1 MIVYCLQLSQR
12 RCENLHNWVLNYVRS
27 SEDGAKNIR
36 FNMKTSY
43 LLILLVVFSIVSL
56 FIGNIDISP
65 MDVWAQNPEKMEIL
79 TLTRLPRLAAI
90 LLTGVG
96 MSICGLI
103 LQQIARNKFISPTT
117 GASVNSA
124 SFGLLIATIFFSAY
138 GYIASLLIST
148 FFALLGTFT
157 FILILRRVQVKNIVL
172 VPLLGIML
180 GGLIESMATF
190 LAYRFN
196 MVESLNAWQVGSF
209 TWIVKGRFELLYLSI
224 PFVLMAFL
232 YANKFTI
239 AGMGEDFSTNL
250 GLNYNKIVNLGLVI
264 VSLVTATVVIIVGAV
279 PFLDLIVPNIVS
291 LYKGDNVRKTI
302 WETALFGAVFLL
314 ICDIFSRLVIFPYE
328 IPIGLTVGVIGSVVF
343 LILLFRRRAVEG

>member
-1 MIVYCLQLSQR
+1 MFS
-12 RCENLHNWVLNYVRS
+12 
-27 SEDGAKNIR
+27 
-36 FNMKTSY
+36 
-43 LLILLVVFSIVSL
+43 VVSVFV
-56 FIGNIDISP
+56 GNIEISLS
-65 MDVWAQNPEKMEIL
+65 DVLSLNPEKLEIL
-79 TLTRLPRLAAI
+79 TLTRFPRLAAI
-90 LLTGVG
+90 ILTGAG

-103 LQQIARNKFISPTT
+103 LQHISRNKFVSPTT

-124 SFGLLIATIFFSAY
+124 NFGLLVATIFFSAY
-138 GYIASLLIST
+138 GYLASLVFSAA
-148 FFALLGTFT
+148 FALIGTFT
-157 FILILRRVQVKNIVL
+157 FISILRKVQVRNVVL

-196 MVESLNAWQVGSF
+196 MIESLNAWQVGSF

-224 PFVLMAFL
+224 PLVFLAFL

-250 GLNYNKIVNLGLVI
+250 GLKYNQIVNLGLII
-264 VSLVTATVVIIVGAV
+264 VSLVTAMVTIIVGAV

-291 LYKGDNVRKTI
+291 LYKGDNLRKTI
-302 WETALFGAVFLL
+302 SDTALFGAVFLL
-314 ICDIFSRLVIFPYE
+314 VCDIFSRLIIFPYE
-328 IPIGLTVGVIGSVVF
+328 IPIGLTVGVIGSATF

>member
-1 MIVYCLQLSQR
+1 
-12 RCENLHNWVLNYVRS
+12 
-27 SEDGAKNIR
+27 
-36 FNMKTSY
+36 MKTSY
-43 LLILLVVFSIVSL
+43 LIIFLVVFSIISI
-56 FIGNIDISP
+56 FIGNIEISLQDILN
-65 MDVWAQNPEKMEIL
+65 WNPEKIEIL

-90 LLTGVG
+90 IITGAG

-103 LQQIARNKFISPTT
+103 LQHISRNKFVSPTT
-117 GASVNSA
+117 GASVQSA

-138 GYIASLLIST
+138 GYIASLI
-148 FFALLGTFT
+148 FATVFSLLGTFA

-190 LAYRFN
+190 FAYRFN
-196 MVESLNAWQVGSF
+196 MVESLNAWQIGSF

-224 PFVLMAFL
+224 PLVFIAFL

-250 GLNYNKIVNLGLVI
+250 GLKYNQIVNLGLVI
-264 VSLVTATVVIIVGAV
+264 VSMVTATVVIIVGAV

-291 LYKGDNVRKTI
+291 LYKGDNLRKTI
-302 WETALFGAVFLL
+302 WDTALFGAVFLL
-314 ICDIFSRLVIFPYE
+314 VCDIFSRLVIFPYE
-328 IPIGLTVGVIGSVVF
+328 IPIGLTVGVIGSTTF
-343 LILLFRRRAVEG
+343 LILLFRRRAIEG

>member
-1 MIVYCLQLSQR
+1 
-12 RCENLHNWVLNYVRS
+12 
-27 SEDGAKNIR
+27 
-36 FNMKTSY
+36 MKTSY
-43 LLILLVVFSIVSL
+43 LIILLVVFSVVSL
-56 FIGNIDISP
+56 FIGNISISVQ
-65 MDVWAQNPEKMEIL
+65 DVLSLNPEKTEIL
-79 TLTRLPRLAAI
+79 LLTRIPRLAAI
-90 LLTGVG
+90 IITGAG

-103 LQQIARNKFISPTT
+103 LQHISRNKFVSPTT
-117 GASVNSA
+117 GASVQSA

-138 GYIASLLIST
+138 GYIASLALAALFSLI
-148 FFALLGTFT
+148 GTFA

-196 MVESLNAWQVGSF
+196 MVESLNAWMVGSF

-224 PFVLMAFL
+224 PLVFIAFL

-250 GLNYNKIVNLGLVI
+250 GLKYNQIVNLGLVI
-264 VSLVTATVVIIVGAV
+264 VSLVTATVIIIVGAV

-291 LYKGDNVRKTI
+291 LYKGDNLRKTI
-302 WETALFGAVFLL
+302 WDTALFGAVFLL
-314 ICDIFSRLVIFPYE
+314 VCDIFSRVVIFPYE
-328 IPIGLTVGVIGSVVF
+328 VPIGLTVGVIGSTTF
-343 LILLFRRRAVEG
+343 LIMLFRRRAIEG

>member
-1 MIVYCLQLSQR
+1 
-12 RCENLHNWVLNYVRS
+12 
-27 SEDGAKNIR
+27 
-36 FNMKTSY
+36 MKTSY
-43 LLILLVVFSIVSL
+43 LIILLVVFSVVSL
-56 FIGNIDISP
+56 FIGNISISVQ
-65 MDVWAQNPEKMEIL
+65 DVLDWNPEKVEIL

-90 LLTGVG
+90 IITGAG

-103 LQQIARNKFISPTT
+103 LQHISRNKFVSPTT
-117 GASVNSA
+117 GASVQSA

-138 GYIASLLIST
+138 GYLASLILATIFSLT
-148 FFALLGTFT
+148 GTFA

-196 MVESLNAWQVGSF
+196 MVESLNAWMVGSF

-224 PFVLMAFL
+224 PLVFIAFL

-239 AGMGEDFSTNL
+239 AGIGEDFSTNL
-250 GLNYNKIVNLGLVI
+250 GLKYNQIVNLGLVI
-264 VSLVTATVVIIVGAV
+264 VSLVTATVIIIVGAV

-291 LYKGDNVRKTI
+291 LYKGDNLRKTI
-302 WETALFGAVFLL
+302 WDTALFGAVFLL
-314 ICDIFSRLVIFPYE
+314 VCDIFSRVVIFPYE
-328 IPIGLTVGVIGSVVF
+328 IPIGLTVGVIGSTTF
-343 LILLFRRRAVEG
+343 LIMLFRRRAIEG